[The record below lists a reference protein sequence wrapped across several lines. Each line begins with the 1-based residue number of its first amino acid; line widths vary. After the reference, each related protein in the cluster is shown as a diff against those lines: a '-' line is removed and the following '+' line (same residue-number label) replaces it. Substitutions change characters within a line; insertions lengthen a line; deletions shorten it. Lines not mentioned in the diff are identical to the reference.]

1 MLLLGMV
8 RVIVFSTYLQ
18 IFKFYLSS
26 IKCSFCDRS
35 MHCTNDEIII
45 IISKPKVLQSQMV
58 LHTWF
63 NVYVQLM
70 QSINMHG
77 NLAITIDVVKITSLH
92 YL

>member
-18 IFKFYLSS
+18 IFKFCQILLEFN
-26 IKCSFCDRS
+26 KCSFCDRS

-77 NLAITIDVVKITSLH
+77 NLAITINVSK
-92 YL
+92 